1 MSGLNDFLVQIPDN
15 PDMTE
20 MRLSNVQAHIAHLKS
35 LIDAGIVVM
44 SGPTLSSHPATE
56 EEPLAVNGSSVLVRA
71 HTESEVRGYIHD
83 DIYAQN
89 GVWNLEKVTITPMK
103 CVVRK
108 PL

>member
-1 MSGLNDFLVQIPDN
+1 MSGLNDFLVLIPDN
-15 PDMTE
+15 PGTAE

-35 LIDAGIVVM
+35 LVDTGVVVM
-44 SGPTLSSHPATE
+44 SGPTLSSHPAAE

-71 HTESEVRGYIHD
+71 RTESEVRGYIRD

-89 GVWNLEKVTITPMK
+89 GVWDLEKVTITPIK